1 MEKRTQRDYF
11 NALKNLV
18 NGNGTEYNGVVYEL
32 DELNEFIDGRLAQLD
47 KKSTS
52 KKVTEAQEANE
63 ALKEVVLN
71 VLTTEGATVTDIMG
85 KDETLKGLSNQKVS
99 AILRMLKDEGK
110 VAKDVNGKK
119 SIFRLA

>member
-47 KKSTS
+47 KKSAS

-85 KDETLKGLSNQKVS
+85 RDEALKGLSNQKVS

-110 VAKDVNGKK
+110 VVKDVNGKK
-119 SIFRLA
+119 SVFRLA